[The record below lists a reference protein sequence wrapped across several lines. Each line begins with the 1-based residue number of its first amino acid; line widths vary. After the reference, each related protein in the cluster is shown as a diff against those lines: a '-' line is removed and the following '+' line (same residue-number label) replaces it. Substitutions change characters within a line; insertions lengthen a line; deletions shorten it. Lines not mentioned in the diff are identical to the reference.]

1 MLFIAFLFTYA
12 GGAGGVFVCI
22 NHKNTF
28 APIQFPKMSKFL
40 IILRGLP
47 GSGKS
52 TLAKVLSEGGKYPV
66 LSIDDYFTN
75 PETGEY
81 KFEFSENHLAYKSCE
96 ERTKAF
102 MEKDVEKIFLDNC
115 FTLEWEMEPYF
126 KLAAEYNYQVFVAT
140 VENRHGSENIHTIS
154 NEQLKK
160 MAEKY
165 KVVLHP

>member
-1 MLFIAFLFTYA
+1 M
-12 GGAGGVFVCI
+12 
-22 NHKNTF
+22 K
-28 APIQFPKMSKFL
+28 SL

-52 TLAKVLSEGGKYPV
+52 TLANVLSEGDKYPV

-75 PETGEY
+75 SETGEY
-81 KFEFSENHLAYKSCE
+81 KFEFSENHLAYKHCE

-102 MEKDVEKIFLDNC
+102 MKNGVEKIFLDNT

-126 KLAAEYNYQVFVAT
+126 KLAAENNYQVFVVT
-140 VENRHGSENIHTIS
+140 VENRHGSGNIHDIS

-165 KVVLHP
+165 KVVLFGNH

>member
-1 MLFIAFLFTYA
+1 M
-12 GGAGGVFVCI
+12 
-22 NHKNTF
+22 K
-28 APIQFPKMSKFL
+28 SL

-52 TLAKVLSEGGKYPV
+52 TLAKIISDAGKYPV

-81 KFEFSENHLAYKSCE
+81 KFEFLENHIAYKSCE
-96 ERTKAF
+96 ERTKSE
-102 MEKDVEKIFLDNC
+102 MQKGTEKIFIDNT

-126 KLAAEYNYQVFVAT
+126 KLAADHNYRVFVAT
-140 VENRHGSENIHTIS
+140 VENRHGSENIHSIS

-165 KVVLHP
+165 RVVLLSNQ